1 MTKGNNITGIIL
13 SGGTSLRMG
22 TDKGSLVVNGSSFLV
37 HIIEA
42 VKPIVND
49 IIVVSNNPDHDVIGC
64 KRVTD
69 IIKDSGP
76 LAGLYSGLFHSTTKF
91 NLVLSCDI
99 PFIKTS
105 ILEQL
110 IDQINDDFDVIQIE
124 SHHKSMP
131 LIAVY
136 KKECMHQCLDLLEQG
151 ERRLRFAVQQFKT
164 KNVLLDPE
172 LDRFIRNINTT
183 HQLNQLRHEFEH

>member
-1 MTKGNNITGIIL
+1 MNAGNDITGIIP

-22 TDKGSLVVNGSSFLV
+22 TDKGSVVFNGSSFLAHV
-37 HIIEA
+37 IEA

-49 IIVVSNNPDHDVIGC
+49 IIVVSNNPDHEVIGC
-64 KRVTD
+64 KRVPD
-69 IIKDSGP
+69 IIKESGP

-105 ILEQL
+105 ILKQL
-110 IDQINDDFDVIQIE
+110 VSQINDDNDVIQIE
-124 SHHKSMP
+124 SHNKSMP

-164 KNVLLDPE
+164 KNVRLAPDLE
-172 LDRFIRNINTT
+172 RYIRNINTT
-183 HQLNQLRHEFEH
+183 HQLNQIRHEFEH